1 MSRATS
7 KVVAAGLTGVIIG
20 AAGGAAIAGAVPGLD
35 WRHGAVVGAVTL
47 GLLAGW
53 ADASRTPGQ
62 PQPLFVRLYAAA
74 LIAASFGALLEW
86 LLPDW
91 SAVVPSMLAGA
102 LIGLIG
108 FRVEKILLG
117 IAVGVVVGFGFESA
131 WPETGWA
138 VPVSVTA
145 VVYRALA
152 TYIWRGRDQ
161 LRIIGE
167 QVPPELERFVVPFR
181 EVTKYVGVDYLER
194 YAGEVG
200 ASFAHSPDDVG
211 IVANFDDLRS
221 AEFDPALVDPLVREF
236 YEHTSR
242 FKLTITPEWK
252 WWMRL
257 PYRVFRS
264 TIAKP
269 IGQANAPF
277 DQRDVQDGVVS
288 WIDTIDIDGD
298 GSVDFRAWVRAYEN
312 GEPLYIGIYTVQR
325 IEGLSY
331 VSVGFPLPS
340 GNFTATL
347 LPLNNR
353 DGGLLLS
360 SNAVSPYSGHYIST
374 IEEDGDLTTLQLVS
388 FGEEVDVFVY
398 NGALKT
404 EHRFF
409 LGGTVFMTL
418 HYEIER
424 KPH

>member
-1 MSRATS
+1 L
-7 KVVAAGLTGVIIG
+7 VGVIFG
-20 AAGGAAIAGAVPGLD
+20 AAGGAAIAGAVQGLD
-35 WRHGAVVGAVTL
+35 WRYGAVVGAVTL
-47 GLLAGW
+47 GLLTGW

-62 PQPLFVRLYAAA
+62 TQPLFVRLSAAA
-74 LIAASFGALLEW
+74 LIAASFGAVLEW

-91 SAVVPSMLAGA
+91 SAVVPSVLAGA
-102 LIGLIG
+102 LTGLIG

-117 IAVGVVVGFGFESA
+117 IAVGVVVGFGFDSV
-131 WPETGWA
+131 WPATGWA
-138 VPVSVTA
+138 IPVSVTV
-145 VVYRALA
+145 VVYRLLA
-152 TYIWRGRDQ
+152 AFIWRGRDQ
-161 LRIIGE
+161 LRIVGE
-167 QVPPELERFVVPFR
+167 QVSPELERFVVPFS

-200 ASFAHSPDDVG
+200 ASFAHSPSDIG
-211 IVANFDDLRS
+211 ILANFDDLGS

-242 FKLTITPEWK
+242 FMLAITPDWK

-257 PYRVFRS
+257 PYRVFRT

-277 DQRDVQDGVVS
+277 DQHDVQDGVVS

-298 GSVDFRAWVRAYEN
+298 GTVDFRAWVRAYEN
-312 GEPLYIGIYTVQR
+312 GEPLYIGIYTTQR
-325 IEGLSY
+325 IEDLSY

-347 LPLNNR
+347 LPMNNR
-353 DGGLLLS
+353 GSGLLLS
-360 SNAVSPYSGHYIST
+360 STADSPYSGHYIST

-388 FGEEVDVFVY
+388 FGEEIDVFVH